1 MFYTVSTGVK
11 GGSAMPKVAVYNT
24 TGQQTGEIEL
34 SEGIFGVEVNEA
46 VLHQAV
52 VLQLANQRLG
62 THKTKTRAEV
72 RGGGRKPWK
81 QKGTGRA
88 RAGSIRSPLWIGGG
102 TTFGP
107 QPRSYKKALPR
118 KVRRLALK
126 AALASKVAAGNI
138 IVLEGLQIA
147 APKTKEMV
155 TVLKNLKVADDKTLI
170 VVSEND
176 VNVEKSANNSPGV
189 KTVVPSGLNVYDI
202 LYHNKLVLLKDA
214 VGTVEEVWA

>member
-1 MFYTVSTGVK
+1 
-11 GGSAMPKVAVYNT
+11 MPKVAMYNT
-24 TGQQTGEIEL
+24 AGQQTGEIEL
-34 SEGIFGVEVNEA
+34 KDSIFGVEVNEA

-88 RAGSIRSPLWIGGG
+88 RAGSIRSPLWVGGG
-102 TTFGP
+102 TVFGP
-107 QPRSYKKALPR
+107 QPRSYKKTLPR

-126 AALASKVAAGNI
+126 SALSSKVENGNL
-138 IVLEGLQIA
+138 IVLEGLHMA
-147 APKTKEMV
+147 APKTKEMA
-155 TVLKNLKVADDKTLI
+155 TVLKNLNFADTKTLI
-170 VVSEND
+170 VAGEED
-176 VNVEKSANNSPGV
+176 INVVKSTDNIPGV
-189 KTVVPSGLNVYDI
+189 KTVTATALNVYDI
-202 LYHNKLVLLKDA
+202 LHYTKLVLLKDV

>member
-1 MFYTVSTGVK
+1 M
-11 GGSAMPKVAVYNT
+11 YNT
-24 TGQQTGEIEL
+24 AGQQTGEIEL
-34 SEGIFGVEVNEA
+34 KDSIFGVEVNEA

-88 RAGSIRSPLWIGGG
+88 RSGSIRSPLWVGGG
-102 TTFGP
+102 TVFGP
-107 QPRSYKKALPR
+107 QPRSYKKTLPR

-126 AALASKVAAGNI
+126 SALSSKVENGNL
-138 IVLEGLQIA
+138 IVLEGLQMA
-147 APKTKEMV
+147 APKTKEMA
-155 TVLKNLKVADDKTLI
+155 TVLKNLNFADTKTLI
-170 VVSEND
+170 VAGEED
-176 VNVEKSANNSPGV
+176 ANVVKSTDNIPGV
-189 KTVVPSGLNVYDI
+189 KTVTTTGLNVYDI
-202 LYHNKLVLLKDA
+202 LHYTKLVLLKDV

>member
-1 MFYTVSTGVK
+1 
-11 GGSAMPKVAVYNT
+11 MPKVAVYNT
-24 TGQQTGEIEL
+24 AGEQTGEIEL
-34 SEGIFGVEVNEA
+34 NEGIFGVEVNEA

-88 RAGSIRSPLWIGGG
+88 RAGSIRSPLWVGGG

-107 QPRSYKKALPR
+107 RPRSYKKVLPR

-126 AALASKVAAGNI
+126 CALSSKIVGGNV
-138 IVLEGLQIA
+138 IVLEGLHLD
-147 APKTKEMV
+147 APKTKDMV
-155 TVLKNLKVADDKTLI
+155 NVLQNLKFADAKTLI
-170 VVSEND
+170 VAGETD
-176 VNVEKSANNSPGV
+176 VNIVKSANNIPGV
-189 KTVVPSGLNVYDI
+189 KTVTADGLNVYDI
-202 LYHNKLVLLKDA
+202 LHHNKLVLLKD
-214 VGTVEEVWA
+214 VVNTVEEVWI

>member
-1 MFYTVSTGVK
+1 
-11 GGSAMPKVAVYNT
+11 MPKVAVYNT
-24 TGQQTGEIEL
+24 AGQQTGEIEL

-88 RAGSIRSPLWIGGG
+88 RAGSIRSPLWVGGG

-107 QPRSYKKALPR
+107 QPRSYKKVLPR
-118 KVRRLALK
+118 KVRRLALRS
-126 AALASKVAAGNI
+126 ALSSKVEGGNV
-138 IVLEGLQIA
+138 IVLEGLQMD

-155 TVLKNLKVADDKTLI
+155 NVLQNLKFADAKTLI
-170 VVSEND
+170 VAGESD
-176 VNVEKSANNSPGV
+176 VNIVKSANNIPGV
-189 KTVVPSGLNVYDI
+189 KTVTADGLNVYDI
-202 LYHNKLVLLKDA
+202 LHHNKLVLLKD
-214 VGTVEEVWA
+214 VVSTVEEVWI

>member
-1 MFYTVSTGVK
+1 
-11 GGSAMPKVAVYNT
+11 MPKVAVYNT
-24 TGQQTGEIEL
+24 AGEQTGEIEL

-88 RAGSIRSPLWIGGG
+88 RAGSIRSPLWVGGG

-107 QPRSYKKALPR
+107 RPRSYKKVLPR

-126 AALASKVAAGNI
+126 SALSSKVEGGNV
-138 IVLEGLQIA
+138 IVLEGLHMD

-155 TVLKNLKVADDKTLI
+155 NVLQNLKFAAGKTLI
-170 VVSEND
+170 VAGESD
-176 VNVEKSANNSPGV
+176 VNIVKSANNIPGV
-189 KTVVPSGLNVYDI
+189 KTVTADGLNVYDI
-202 LYHNKLVLLKDA
+202 LHHNKLVLLKD
-214 VGTVEEVWA
+214 VVSTVEEVWI

>member
-1 MFYTVSTGVK
+1 
-11 GGSAMPKVAVYNT
+11 MPKVAVYNT
-24 TGQQTGEIEL
+24 AGQQTGEIEL
-34 SEGIFGVEVNEA
+34 NEGIFGVEVNEA

-88 RAGSIRSPLWIGGG
+88 RAGSTRSPIWVGGG
-102 TTFGP
+102 ITFGP

-126 AALASKVAAGNI
+126 SALSSKIEGGNI
-138 IVLEGLQIA
+138 FVLEGLKMD
-147 APKTKEMV
+147 APKTKEFAS
-155 TVLKNLKVADDKTLI
+155 VLKNLNLADSKTLF
-170 VVSEND
+170 VTTGDDAAVAR
-176 VNVEKSANNSPGV
+176 SANNIPGV
-189 KTVVPSGLNVYDI
+189 KTVTADGLNVYDI
-202 LYHNKLVLLKDA
+202 LYHTKLVLLKDA
-214 VGTVEEVWA
+214 VNTVEEVWA

>member
-1 MFYTVSTGVK
+1 
-11 GGSAMPKVAVYNT
+11 MPKVAIYNT
-24 TGQQTGEIEL
+24 TGQQTGEIDL

-88 RAGSIRSPLWIGGG
+88 RAGSTRSPIWVGGG
-102 TTFGP
+102 ITFGP
-107 QPRSYKKALPR
+107 QPRSYKKTLPR

-126 AALASKVAAGNI
+126 AALASKIEGGNI
-138 IVLEGLQIA
+138 VVLEGLQMS
-147 APKTKEMV
+147 APKTKDMV
-155 TVLKNLKVADDKTLI
+155 AVLKNLNFADGKTLI

-176 VNVEKSANNSPGV
+176 VNVEKSANNIPGV
-189 KTVVPSGLNVYDI
+189 KTVLPTGLNVYDI
-202 LYHNKLVLLKDA
+202 LYHNKLVLLKDT

>member
-1 MFYTVSTGVK
+1 
-11 GGSAMPKVAVYNT
+11 MPKVAMYNT
-24 TGQQTGEIEL
+24 AGQQTGEIEL
-34 SEGIFGVEVNEA
+34 NESIFGVEVNEA

-52 VLQLANQRLG
+52 ILQLANQRLG

-88 RAGSIRSPLWIGGG
+88 RAGSTRSPIWVGGG

-107 QPRSYKKALPR
+107 QPRSYKKTLPR

-126 AALASKVAAGNI
+126 SALSSKVEGGNL
-138 IVLEGLQIA
+138 IVLEGLQMA
-147 APKTKEMV
+147 APKTKEVV
-155 TVLKNLKVADDKTLI
+155 TLLKNLNFSDAKTLI
-170 VVSEND
+170 VAGDND
-176 VNVEKSANNSPGV
+176 VNVLKSTNNIPGV
-189 KTVVPSGLNVYDI
+189 KTVTTTGLNVYDI
-202 LYHNKLVLLKDA
+202 LYHNKLVLLKDV

>member
-1 MFYTVSTGVK
+1 
-11 GGSAMPKVAVYNT
+11 MPKVAMYNT
-24 TGQQTGEIEL
+24 AGQQTGEIEL
-34 SEGIFGVEVNEA
+34 KDSIFGVEVNEA

-88 RAGSIRSPLWIGGG
+88 RSGSIRSPLWVGGG
-102 TTFGP
+102 TVFGP
-107 QPRSYKKALPR
+107 QPRSYKKTLPR

-126 AALASKVAAGNI
+126 SALSSKVENGNL
-138 IVLEGLQIA
+138 IVLEGLQMA
-147 APKTKEMV
+147 APKTKEMA
-155 TVLKNLKVADDKTLI
+155 TVLKNLNFADTKTLI
-170 VVSEND
+170 VAGEED
-176 VNVEKSANNSPGV
+176 ANVVKSTDNIPGV
-189 KTVVPSGLNVYDI
+189 KTVTTTGLNVYDI
-202 LYHNKLVLLKDA
+202 LHYTKLVLLKDV

>member
-1 MFYTVSTGVK
+1 
-11 GGSAMPKVAVYNT
+11 MPKVAVYNT
-24 TGQQTGEIEL
+24 AGEQTGEIEL

-88 RAGSIRSPLWIGGG
+88 RAGSIRSPLWVGGG

-107 QPRSYKKALPR
+107 QPRSYKKVLPR

-126 AALASKVAAGNI
+126 CALSSRVEGGNV
-138 IVLEGLQIA
+138 IVLEGLHLD

-155 TVLKNLKVADDKTLI
+155 NVLQNLKFAEAKTLI
-170 VVSEND
+170 VASESD
-176 VNVEKSANNSPGV
+176 VNIVKSANNIPGV
-189 KTVVPSGLNVYDI
+189 KTVTADGLNVYDI
-202 LYHNKLVLLKDA
+202 LHHNKLVLLKD
-214 VGTVEEVWA
+214 VVSTVEEVWI